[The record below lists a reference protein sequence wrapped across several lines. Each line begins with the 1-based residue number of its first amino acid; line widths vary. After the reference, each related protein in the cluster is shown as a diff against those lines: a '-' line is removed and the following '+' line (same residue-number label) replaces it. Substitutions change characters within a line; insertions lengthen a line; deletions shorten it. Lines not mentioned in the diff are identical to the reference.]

1 MAINIKRD
9 KDFSSGPVAKT
20 LSCNAREA
28 RSITGQEL
36 RSDMSWN
43 NWAHLATT
51 EAHVAQLGSSLWASK
66 KDLTR
71 HN

>member
-1 MAINIKRD
+1 MAINIRRD
-9 KDFSSGPVAKT
+9 RDFSGGPVAKT
-20 LSCNAREA
+20 LSCNASEA

-43 NWAHLATT
+43 NWAHLAAT
-51 EAHVAQLGSSLWASK
+51 EAHVPQLGSLWASK

>member
-1 MAINIKRD
+1 MAINIRRD
-9 KDFSSGPVAKT
+9 RDFSGGPVAKT
-20 LSCNAREA
+20 RSCNASEA

-43 NWAHLATT
+43 YWAHLAAT
-51 EAHVAQLGSSLWASK
+51 EAHVPQLGSLWASK
-66 KDLTR
+66 NDLTR